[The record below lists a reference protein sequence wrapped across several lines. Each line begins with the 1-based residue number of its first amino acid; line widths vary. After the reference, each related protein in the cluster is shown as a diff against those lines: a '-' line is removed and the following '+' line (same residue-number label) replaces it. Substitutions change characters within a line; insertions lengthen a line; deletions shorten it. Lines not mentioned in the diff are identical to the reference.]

1 MHNMLILDETP
12 GVDLLFK
19 EILELEGEEFNIRT
33 AANKTDAEL
42 MIRNENP
49 EMLIVSVDSE
59 KCLSVLKALQKKKI
73 CPPVVIMGKNLEERQ
88 KELKPL
94 KAIDGIELP
103 FELPELCLKIE
114 DDLFIAAGKV
124 DELTGLFKKP
134 WFDYKLEKLMKKK
147 IKGTL
152 FCMSI
157 DAYSFAAN
165 PPTPLQ
171 LQMAAYALKA
181 NFEEDGILG
190 INGTMILGFFPSQR
204 PRRDNQKYID
214 NLIKTMCKAA
224 DEPPVF
230 ICAGAAESDMYD
242 FSAVD
247 TYVYANKA
255 MGVSQ
260 EAGKNCVRYYK

>member
-1 MHNMLILDETP
+1 MHNLLILDETP
-12 GVDLLFK
+12 YVDLLFK
-19 EILELEGEEFNIRT
+19 EILELEGEQFNIKT
-33 AANKTDAEL
+33 AANKSNAEL
-42 MIRNENP
+42 TLRDEP
-49 EMLIVSVDSE
+49 TEMLIVSADSE
-59 KCLSVLKALQKKKI
+59 KYLSVLKELQKKKI
-73 CPPVVIMGKNLEERQ
+73 CPPFVIMGKQLEEKQ
-88 KELKPL
+88 KELGKL
-94 KAIDGIELP
+94 KAIDQIELP
-103 FELPELCLKIE
+103 IDPMELCLKIE
-114 DDLFIAAGKV
+114 DDLFIAAGKF

-134 WFDYKLEKLMKKK
+134 WFDFKLEKLMKKK

-181 NFEEDGILG
+181 NFDEEGILG
-190 INGTMILGFFPSQR
+190 IHGTTVLGFFPSTR
-204 PRRDNQKYID
+204 PKRDNQKYID
-214 NLIKTMCKAA
+214 SLIKIMCDAA
-224 DEPPVF
+224 DQPPVF
-230 ICAGAAESDMYD
+230 ICAGAAESETYD

-255 MGVSQ
+255 MGMSL